1 MERYL
6 PAQNRTHLLS
16 TSSGGM
22 DGTNL
27 PTKNPW
33 TWAAPQYQGKFSKE
47 SDADFRI
54 PGGSSGGSAVAVAA
68 DIVYG

>member
-1 MERYL
+1 L